1 MRHVRLGNQPDAKSV
16 SSTALV
22 IGASSG
28 IARATI
34 EELLASDSNTLVIA
48 VSRASAPPKLD
59 SRCRWLQCSYEDQ
72 GMGETLRD
80 IAELGGVITKVFI
93 CNGILHSNEIF
104 PEKRVEDIDRESLH
118 VIFEANAVVPMLW
131 VKNLKPLLRGPEPT
145 VICVLSARVGSISD
159 NKKGG
164 WYAYRA
170 SKAALNMFLKTSA
183 IEFARVAPKSQF
195 ILFHPGTTDTP
206 LSSPFQASV
215 PKDRLFSPN
224 FVASRMNQIVETH
237 IRRETGLGEA
247 HFLAW
252 DGSTVSW

>member
-1 MRHVRLGNQPDAKSV
+1 MLDWEIEPDAKRMSNA
-16 SSTALV
+16 ALV
-22 IGASSG
+22 IGASGG
-28 IARATI
+28 IARATT
-34 EELLASDSNTLVIA
+34 EALLASDANMLVIA
-48 VSRASAPPKLD
+48 VSRSPAPSKLD
-59 SRCRWLQCSYEDQ
+59 SRCRWMQCSYEDQ
-72 GMGETLRD
+72 GIGETLRE
-80 IAELGGVITKVFI
+80 IAELRDVITKVFI
-93 CNGILHSNEIF
+93 CNGILHSDEIF
-104 PEKRVEDIDRESLH
+104 PEKRVEDIERESLH
-118 VIFEANAVVPMLW
+118 AVFEANAVVPMLW

-170 SKAALNMFLKTSA
+170 SKAALNMFIKTSA

-195 ILFHPGTTDTP
+195 IVFHPGTTDTH

-215 PKDRLFSPN
+215 PADRLFSPS
-224 FVASRMNQIVETH
+224 FVANKMVQIVEKY
-237 IRRETGLGEA
+237 ICSETGSGEA

>member
-1 MRHVRLGNQPDAKSV
+1 MSNTS
-16 SSTALV
+16 LV

-34 EELLASDSNTLVIA
+34 EELLASDSTMLVVA
-48 VSRASAPPKLD
+48 VSRSSAPSSLD
-59 SRCRWLQCSYEDQ
+59 SRCRWLQCSYEDREI
-72 GMGETLRD
+72 GETLRE
-80 IAELGGVITKVFI
+80 ITKLGGEISKVFI
-93 CNGILHSNEIF
+93 FNGILHSNEIH

-118 VIFEANAVVPMLW
+118 AVFEANAVVPMLW
-131 VKNLKPLLRGPEPT
+131 VKNLKSLLRGPKPT

-195 ILFHPGTTDTP
+195 IIFHPGTTDTP

-215 PKDRLFSPN
+215 PADRLFSPS
-224 FVASRMNQIVETH
+224 FVASKMIQIVEKH
-237 IRRETGLGEA
+237 IRSETGVGEA

>member
-1 MRHVRLGNQPDAKSV
+1 MSDIS
-16 SSTALV
+16 LV

-34 EELLASDSNTLVIA
+34 EGLLESNADSLIVA
-48 VSRASAPPKLD
+48 VSRSPAPTELD
-59 SRCRWLQCSYEDQ
+59 GRCHWFKCSYGDEEI
-72 GMGETLRD
+72 GLTLRK
-80 IAELGGVITKVFI
+80 IVELRGAISKVFI
-93 CNGILHSNEIF
+93 CNGLLHSSQIS
-104 PEKRVEDIDRESLH
+104 PEKRVEDIDREALH
-118 VIFEANAVVPMLW
+118 AVFEVNAVVPMLW
-131 VKNLKPLLRGPEPT
+131 VKNLKPLLRGPKPA

-183 IEFARVAPKSQF
+183 IEFARVAPSSQF
-195 ILFHPGTTDTP
+195 IVFHPGTTDTP
-206 LSSPFQASV
+206 LSSPFQANV
-215 PKDRLFSPN
+215 PADRLFSPN
-224 FVASRMNQIVETH
+224 FVANKMIQIVEKH
-237 IRRETGLGEA
+237 ISSKTGVGEA

>member
-1 MRHVRLGNQPDAKSV
+1 MSDI
-16 SSTALV
+16 ALV
-22 IGASSG
+22 IGASSS

-34 EELLASDSNTLVIA
+34 EGLLRSHADLLVVA
-48 VSRASAPPKLD
+48 VSRSSAPYELD
-59 SRCRWLQCSYEDQ
+59 ERCHWFKCSYGD
-72 GMGETLRD
+72 GEIGQTLRE
-80 IAELGGVITKVFI
+80 IAELPGAISKVFI
-93 CNGILHSNEIF
+93 CNGLLHSSEIF

-118 VIFEANAVVPMLW
+118 AVFEANAVVPMLW
-131 VKNLKPLLRGPEPT
+131 VKSLKLLLRGPKPA

-183 IEFARVAPKSQF
+183 IEFARVAPRLQF
-195 ILFHPGTTDTP
+195 IAFHPGTTDTP
-206 LSSPFQASV
+206 LSSPFQANV
-215 PKDRLFSPN
+215 PADRLFSPN
-224 FVASRMNQIVETH
+224 FVANKMIQIVEKH
-237 IRRETGLGEA
+237 ISSETGAGEA

>member
-1 MRHVRLGNQPDAKSV
+1 MLDWEIEPDAKRMSNA
-16 SSTALV
+16 ALV
-22 IGASSG
+22 IGASGG

-34 EELLASDSNTLVIA
+34 EALLASDANMLVIA
-48 VSRASAPPKLD
+48 VSRSSAPSKLD
-59 SRCRWLQCSYEDQ
+59 SRCRWMQCSYEDQ
-72 GMGETLRD
+72 GIGETLRE
-80 IAELGGVITKVFI
+80 IAELGDVITKVFI

-104 PEKRVEDIDRESLH
+104 PEKRVEDIERESLH
-118 VIFEANAVVPMLW
+118 AVFEANAVVPMLW
-131 VKNLKPLLRGPEPT
+131 VKNLKPLLRGPEPA

-170 SKAALNMFLKTSA
+170 SKAALNMFIKTSA

-195 ILFHPGTTDTP
+195 IVFHPGTTDTP

-215 PKDRLFSPN
+215 PADRLFSPS
-224 FVASRMNQIVETH
+224 FVANKMVQIVEKH
-237 IRRETGLGEA
+237 IRSETEAGEA